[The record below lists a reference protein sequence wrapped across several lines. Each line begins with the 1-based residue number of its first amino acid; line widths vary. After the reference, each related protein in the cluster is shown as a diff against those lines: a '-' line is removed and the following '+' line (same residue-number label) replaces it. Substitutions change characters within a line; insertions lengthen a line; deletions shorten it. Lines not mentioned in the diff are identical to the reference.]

1 MVGVYTQPDRPSGRG
16 KKTRKSPVKV
26 LAEARGLPVFQPKT
40 LSTQDARA
48 EMESLKPDVAVVAAY
63 GLILPRWTLDLPTYG
78 VLNVHPSL
86 LPRHRGPAPVANAIL
101 EGDEKTGVTVMK
113 VEPKV
118 DSGPILRSVSVEIGP
133 RDTTGALT
141 KGLAEIGARL
151 LVETLRD
158 WVRGLI
164 EPIVQD
170 DSLATYSRKAT
181 RGDGEISWDL
191 PAVEIDRKI
200 RAYDPWPGSFTTWMG
215 RRLKVLEADPFEGG
229 VGDPGMVM
237 KGGGGGGANRV
248 RAACIEES
256 ATGGESGDGDRG
268 LHPRAPGVYW
278 DEVGELTAVQVAE
291 DGVGCIVSWSARDLS
306 AGVCTAPT

>member
-1 MVGVYTQPDRPSGRG
+1 MGTPEFGVPTLEHLAGSGFRMVGVYTQPDRPSGRG

-26 LAEARGLPVFQPKT
+26 MAEAHGLPVFQRET

-63 GLILPRWTLDLPTYG
+63 GLILPKWTLDLPTYG

-113 VEPKV
+113 VEPRV

-141 KGLAEIGARL
+141 KGLAEIGGRL

-158 WVRGLI
+158 WVRDMI

-170 DSLATYSRKAT
+170 EALATYSRKAS
-181 RGDGEISWDL
+181 RGDGEINWGL
-191 PAVEIDRKI
+191 PAVEIDRRI

-215 RRLKVLEADPFEGG
+215 RRLKVLEAEPFEGG

-237 KGGGGGGANRV
+237 KGRGGVVVQTGCGQLALRRVQPEGSRGMDIGAFILGRPEFIGT
-248 RAACIEES
+248 RLGS
-256 ATGGESGDGDRG
+256 
-268 LHPRAPGVYW
+268 
-278 DEVGELTAVQVAE
+278 
-291 DGVGCIVSWSARDLS
+291 
-306 AGVCTAPT
+306 

>member
-26 LAEARGLPVFQPKT
+26 LAEARGLPVFQRET
-40 LSTQDARA
+40 LSSQDARV

-158 WVRGLI
+158 WVRGFI

-191 PAVEIDRKI
+191 PATEIGRKI

-229 VGDPGMVM
+229 VGDPGTVM
-237 KGGGGGGANRV
+237 KGTGGGVVQTGCGQLALRKV
-248 RAACIEES
+248 QPEGSRGMGIEAFILGRPEFIGTKLGS
-256 ATGGESGDGDRG
+256 
-268 LHPRAPGVYW
+268 
-278 DEVGELTAVQVAE
+278 
-291 DGVGCIVSWSARDLS
+291 
-306 AGVCTAPT
+306 

>member
-63 GLILPRWTLDLPTYG
+63 GLILPKWTLDLPTYG

-101 EGDEKTGVTVMK
+101 EGDEETGVTVMK
-113 VEPKV
+113 VEPRV

-170 DSLATYSRKAT
+170 DLLATYSRKAT
-181 RGDGEISWDL
+181 RGDGEINWAL
-191 PAVEIDRKI
+191 PAVEIDRRI

-237 KGGGGGGANRV
+237 KGRGGVVVQTGCGQLALRKVQPEGSRGMG
-248 RAACIEES
+248 IEAFILGRPEFIGTKLGS
-256 ATGGESGDGDRG
+256 
-268 LHPRAPGVYW
+268 
-278 DEVGELTAVQVAE
+278 
-291 DGVGCIVSWSARDLS
+291 
-306 AGVCTAPT
+306 

>member
-1 MVGVYTQPDRPSGRG
+1 MGTPEFGVPTLENLAGSGLRMVGVYTQPDRPSGRG

-26 LAEARGLPVFQPKT
+26 LAEARGLPVFQRKT
-40 LSTQDARA
+40 LSTQEARA

-63 GLILPRWTLDLPTYG
+63 GLILPKWTLDLPTYG

-101 EGDEKTGVTVMK
+101 EGDEETGVTVMK
-113 VEPKV
+113 VEPRV
-118 DSGPILRSVSVEIGP
+118 DSGPILRSVSVEIGR
-133 RDTTGALT
+133 RDATGALSER
-141 KGLAEIGARL
+141 LAEIGARL
-151 LVETLRD
+151 LVEALRD
-158 WVRGLI
+158 WVRGFI

-181 RGDGEISWDL
+181 RGDGEINWDL
-191 PAVEIDRKI
+191 PAVEIDRTI

-237 KGGGGGGANRV
+237 KGRGGVVVQTGCGQLALRKVQPEGSRGMDIGAFILGRPEFIGT
-248 RAACIEES
+248 RLGS
-256 ATGGESGDGDRG
+256 
-268 LHPRAPGVYW
+268 
-278 DEVGELTAVQVAE
+278 
-291 DGVGCIVSWSARDLS
+291 
-306 AGVCTAPT
+306 

>member
-26 LAEARGLPVFQPKT
+26 LAEVRGLPVFQPKT

-63 GLILPRWTLDLPTYG
+63 GLILPKWTLDLPTYG

-101 EGDEKTGVTVMK
+101 EGDEETGVTVMK
-113 VEPKV
+113 VEPRV

-170 DSLATYSRKAT
+170 DLLATYSRKAT
-181 RGDGEISWDL
+181 RGDGEINWAL
-191 PAVEIDRKI
+191 PAVEIDRRI

-215 RRLKVLEADPFEGG
+215 RRLKVLEAEPFGG
-229 VGDPGMVM
+229 GMGDPGMVM
-237 KGGGGGGANRV
+237 KG
-248 RAACIEES
+248 
-256 ATGGESGDGDRG
+256 TGGVVVQTGCGQLALRKVQPEGSRG
-268 LHPRAPGVYW
+268 MGIEAFIPGHPEFIGTRLG
-278 DEVGELTAVQVAE
+278 
-291 DGVGCIVSWSARDLS
+291 S
-306 AGVCTAPT
+306 

>member
-26 LAEARGLPVFQPKT
+26 LAEARGLLVFQPET

-63 GLILPRWTLDLPTYG
+63 GLIPSEGGRWTLPTYG

-133 RDTTGALT
+133 RDTTRALSQRTGGDRGATLGGNAE
-141 KGLAEIGARL
+141 GLGS
-151 LVETLRD
+151 
-158 WVRGLI
+158 GL
-164 EPIVQD
+164 
-170 DSLATYSRKAT
+170 
-181 RGDGEISWDL
+181 
-191 PAVEIDRKI
+191 DRAK
-200 RAYDPWPGSFTTWMG
+200 RAGRSAWPRTAG
-215 RRLKVLEADPFEGG
+215 RRLGG
-229 VGDPGMVM
+229 
-237 KGGGGGGANRV
+237 
-248 RAACIEES
+248 
-256 ATGGESGDGDRG
+256 TGRSTGICPQWR
-268 LHPRAPGVYW
+268 
-278 DEVGELTAVQVAE
+278 
-291 DGVGCIVSWSARDLS
+291 
-306 AGVCTAPT
+306 

>member
-1 MVGVYTQPDRPSGRG
+1 MGTPEFGVPTLEHLAGSGLRVVGVYTQPDRPSGRG

-26 LAEARGLPVFQPKT
+26 LAEARGLSVFQPET

-48 EMESLKPDVAVVAAY
+48 EMESLKPDVVVVAAY
-63 GLILPRWTLDLPTYG
+63 GLILPKWTLDLPTYG

-101 EGDEKTGVTVMK
+101 EGDEETGVTVMK

-118 DSGPILRSVSVEIGP
+118 DSGPILRFVGIKVGP
-133 RDTTGALT
+133 RDATGALT
-141 KGLAEIGARL
+141 KRLAEIGARL

-170 DSLATYSRKAT
+170 DSLATFSRKAT
-181 RGDGEISWDL
+181 RGNGEINWAL

-200 RAYDPWPGSFTTWMG
+200 RAYDPWPGSFTTWTG
-215 RRLKVLEADPFEGG
+215 RRLKVLEAEPFEGG
-229 VGDPGMVM
+229 VGDPGIVM
-237 KGGGGGGANRV
+237 KGRGRV
-248 RAACIEES
+248 VVQTGRSQLALRQVQPEGSRGMGIE
-256 ATGGESGDGDRG
+256 AFIRG
-268 LHPRAPGVYW
+268 RPEFIGTRLGM
-278 DEVGELTAVQVAE
+278 
-291 DGVGCIVSWSARDLS
+291 VSQADKE
-306 AGVCTAPT
+306 G

>member
-1 MVGVYTQPDRPSGRG
+1 MGTPEFGVPTLEHLAGSGLRVVGVYTQPDRPSGRG

-26 LAEARGLPVFQPKT
+26 LAEALGLPVFQPET
-40 LSTQDARA
+40 LSTQEARA
-48 EMESLKPDVAVVAAY
+48 EMETLKPDVAVVAAY
-63 GLILPRWTLDLPTYG
+63 GLILPKWTLDLPTHG
-78 VLNVHPSL
+78 VLNVHPSI

-101 EGDEKTGVTVMK
+101 EGDEETGVTVMK

-118 DSGPILRSVSVEIGP
+118 DSGPILRFVGIEVGP
-133 RDTTGALT
+133 RATTGDLT
-141 KGLAEIGARL
+141 KRLAEMGARL

-181 RGDGEISWDL
+181 RGDGEINWAL

-200 RAYDPWPGSFTTWMG
+200 RAYDPWPGSFTTWTG
-215 RRLKVLEADPFEGG
+215 RRLKVLEAEPFEGG

-237 KGGGGGGANRV
+237 KGRGGVVVQTGRGQLALKKVQPEGSRGME
-248 RAACIEES
+248 IEAFILGRPEFIGTRLGS
-256 ATGGESGDGDRG
+256 
-268 LHPRAPGVYW
+268 
-278 DEVGELTAVQVAE
+278 
-291 DGVGCIVSWSARDLS
+291 
-306 AGVCTAPT
+306 

>member
-26 LAEARGLPVFQPKT
+26 LAEARGLPVFQPET

-141 KGLAEIGARL
+141 KTLAEIGARL

-181 RGDGEISWDL
+181 RGDGEINWDL
-191 PAVEIDRKI
+191 PAVEIDRRI

-237 KGGGGGGANRV
+237 KGEGWGGGANRP
-248 RAACIEES
+248 RSACIEES
-256 ATGGESGDGDRG
+256 AT
-268 LHPRAPGVYW
+268 
-278 DEVGELTAVQVAE
+278 
-291 DGVGCIVSWSARDLS
+291 
-306 AGVCTAPT
+306 

>member
-1 MVGVYTQPDRPSGRG
+1 MGTPEFGVPTLEHLAGSGLRMVGVYTQPDRPSGRG

-26 LAEARGLPVFQPKT
+26 MAEAHGLPVFQRET

-63 GLILPRWTLDLPTYG
+63 GLILPKWTLGLPTYG

-101 EGDEKTGVTVMK
+101 EGDDKTGVTVMK
-113 VEPKV
+113 VEPRV
-118 DSGPILRSVSVEIGP
+118 DSGPVLRSVSVEIGP
-133 RDTTGALT
+133 RETTGALNER
-141 KGLAEIGARL
+141 LAEIGARL

-170 DSLATYSRKAT
+170 EALATYSRKAT
-181 RGDGEISWDL
+181 RGDGEINWAL

-200 RAYDPWPGSFTTWMG
+200 RANDPWPGSFTTWMG
-215 RRLKVLEADPFEGG
+215 RRLKVLEAEPFEGG

-237 KGGGGGGANRV
+237 KGRGGVVVQTGRGQLALRKVQPEGSRGMGIGAFTLGRPEFIGTRLGMV
-248 RAACIEES
+248 SQADEE
-256 ATGGESGDGDRG
+256 
-268 LHPRAPGVYW
+268 V
-278 DEVGELTAVQVAE
+278 
-291 DGVGCIVSWSARDLS
+291 
-306 AGVCTAPT
+306 

>member
-1 MVGVYTQPDRPSGRG
+1 MGTPEFGVPTLEHLAGSGLRVVGVYTQPDRPSGRG

-26 LAEARGLPVFQPKT
+26 LAEARGLPVFQPDT
-40 LSTQDARA
+40 LSMQDARA
-48 EMESLKPDVAVVAAY
+48 EMESLKPDIAVVAAY
-63 GLILPRWTLDLPTYG
+63 GLILPKWTLDLPTYG

-101 EGDEKTGVTVMK
+101 EGDEETGVTVMK

-118 DSGPILRSVSVEIGP
+118 DSGPILRFVGIKVGP

-141 KGLAEIGARL
+141 KRLAEIGARL

-170 DSLATYSRKAT
+170 DSLATFSRKAT
-181 RGDGEISWDL
+181 RGDGEINWTL
-191 PAVEIDRKI
+191 PAVEIDRII
-200 RAYDPWPGSFTTWMG
+200 RAYDPWPGSFTTWTG
-215 RRLKVLEADPFEGG
+215 RRLKVLEAEPFEGG

-237 KGGGGGGANRV
+237 KGRGGVVVQTGRGS
-248 RAACIEES
+248 ACIEES
-256 ATGGESGDGDRG
+256 ATGGESGDGGRG
-268 LHPRAPGVYW
+268 LHPRTTGVYW
-278 DEVGELTAVQVAE
+278 DKAGELTAVQV
-291 DGVGCIVSWSARDLS
+291 G
-306 AGVCTAPT
+306 

>member
-1 MVGVYTQPDRPSGRG
+1 MGTPEFGVPTLENLAGSGLRVVGVYTQPDRPSGRG

-26 LAEARGLPVFQPKT
+26 LAEARGLPVFQRET
-40 LSTQDARA
+40 LSTQDART

-63 GLILPRWTLDLPTYG
+63 GLILPKWTLDLPTYG

-118 DSGPILRSVSVEIGP
+118 DSGPSLRSVSVEIGP
-133 RDTTGALT
+133 RDATGALSER
-141 KGLAEIGARL
+141 LAEIGARL
-151 LVETLRD
+151 LVETLKD

-164 EPIVQD
+164 EPNVQD

-181 RGDGEISWDL
+181 RGDGEINWAL

-229 VGDPGMVM
+229 VGDPGMVQ
-237 KGGGGGGANRV
+237 KGRGGVVVQTGCGQLALRKVQPEGSRGMGIGAFILGHPGFIG
-248 RAACIEES
+248 A
-256 ATGGESGDGDRG
+256 G
-268 LHPRAPGVYW
+268 LG
-278 DEVGELTAVQVAE
+278 
-291 DGVGCIVSWSARDLS
+291 S
-306 AGVCTAPT
+306 

>member
-1 MVGVYTQPDRPSGRG
+1 MGTPEFGVPTLEHLAGSGLRVVGVYTQPDRPSGRG

-26 LAEARGLPVFQPKT
+26 LAEARGLHVFQPDT
-40 LSTQDARA
+40 LSMQDARA
-48 EMESLKPDVAVVAAY
+48 EMASLKPDIAVVAAY
-63 GLILPRWTLDLPTYG
+63 GLILPKWTLDLPTHG

-118 DSGPILRSVSVEIGP
+118 DSGPILRSVSLEIGP
-133 RDTTGALT
+133 RETTGDLT
-141 KGLAEIGARL
+141 KRLAEMGARL

-170 DSLATYSRKAT
+170 DSLATFSRKAT
-181 RGDGEISWDL
+181 RGDGEINWAL
-191 PAVEIDRKI
+191 PAVEIDRTI

-215 RRLKVLEADPFEGG
+215 RRLKVLEAEPFEGG
-229 VGDPGMVM
+229 VGNPGMVM
-237 KGGGGGGANRV
+237 KGRGGV
-248 RAACIEES
+248 MVQ
-256 ATGGESGDGDRG
+256 TGRG
-268 LHPRAPGVYW
+268 QLVLRK
-278 DEVGELTAVQVAE
+278 VQPE
-291 DGVGCIVSWSARDLS
+291 GSRGMGVGAFILGHPEFIGTRLGS
-306 AGVCTAPT
+306 